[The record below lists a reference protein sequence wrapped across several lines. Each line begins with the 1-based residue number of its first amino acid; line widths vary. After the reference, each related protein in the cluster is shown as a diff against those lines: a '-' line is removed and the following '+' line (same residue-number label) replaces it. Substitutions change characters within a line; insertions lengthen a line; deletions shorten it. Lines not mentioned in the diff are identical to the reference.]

1 MDSTQSLGIPRRHQ
15 PAKIVEFKVKPGEQV
30 KKQAPLLTYEYRE
43 KINKDDPTFQE
54 DSIIKAL
61 HKKVDAD
68 GTFGKREYL
77 QSPFEGQVSK
87 ILCKLGDNV
96 VHEQPLVE
104 VIVPCTHGT
113 VFNGLCALCGK
124 DVSGVDTSGVPDTQ
138 ANIEMFHDA
147 NGLMVSNDVAAEID
161 ANTQNVLWRQRKLSL
176 IIDLDQ
182 TIIHANA
189 TLNPEFESW
198 LIDNYKGPEPP
209 SNADLDNVVV
219 EQAADRKLPSDIG
232 SFYLS
237 DSVYQYFI
245 KLRPGLRQFLES
257 ISQLYEMH
265 IYTMGSRPYADAVAG
280 IIDPEGR
287 YFNRRILSRDESGST
302 RKKNLRRL
310 FPVDTSMVAIL
321 DDRADVWEWS
331 PNLIKVHPYEFFR
344 GVGDIN
350 AGNLPPTQPQKQ
362 EQSSEEQQPSGSD
375 ANVDSGALTVVP
387 DDNTGNHPQPPEDIV
402 QAETDSS
409 NDVSNTTATTEQPR
423 SFLTDRDHELYTLQ
437 DVLTKLHSNYYEELD
452 LAQHP
457 QPDLAR
463 ILSSEKCRVLEGFTI
478 VFTAAFPIGP
488 NWPPAHRTELW
499 WRARSFGAHCELE
512 ITDRTTHIIAGK
524 PGTEKVHA
532 ARRARATTTSDGAQ
546 GACLPIVVKVGWL
559 LDSIYQWESLD
570 ETKYLWYEED
580 KPLVARFHERNQ
592 RLTATKR
599 KSDNGDSTQR
609 NGKQQRN
616 GSVLH
621 ASVRRVMG
629 QGRRTPNEYESTN
642 TTDIEDEL
650 ERQEAG
656 LDEHEAEVDSFVQNI
671 DWDDLERE
679 VMEDSEESDDSS
691 ADGSSR
697 ESSADHSKTNSRT
710 ASKANLRQTAL
721 RQAAKEQTLHSQQS
735 ESESSDVFESS
746 SPGASDESGDESG
759 QNTDENLQRHRMK
772 RRRTSSEISKDKRLS
787 KLAVDD
793 GGLDIATNTEDSAND
808 AHQNSDSDSP
818 KPPNN
823 ARSRLAKKMGISL
836 EPEPSILDSP
846 PRGQRQKRH
855 HKSRHEDDSEKSSGS
870 SSGDSSGDDYYE
882 SDRNK
887 VNEPL
892 FTGIEDPQGGYLED
906 NEDDKSVQ
914 ASSFRESASEID
926 DDGESSHQW
935 GEDDEDDDGNFD
947 DLINNLE
954 KEISSS

>member
-30 KKQAPLLTYEYRE
+30 EKQAPLLTYEYRE
-43 KINKDDPTFQE
+43 KVNKEDPGFQDDNV
-54 DSIIKAL
+54 IKAL

-77 QSPFEGQVSK
+77 RTPFEGQVSK

-96 VHEQPLVE
+96 VHEQALIE
-104 VIVPCTHGT
+104 VVVPCTHGT

-124 DVSGVDTSGVPDTQ
+124 DVSGVDTSGIPDTQ

-161 ANTQNVLWRQRKLSL
+161 ADTQNALWRQRKLSL

-189 TLNPEFESW
+189 TLNSEFESW
-198 LIDNYKGPEPP
+198 LIDNYKGPETP
-209 SNADLDNVVV
+209 SSAELDSVVV
-219 EQAADRKLPSDIG
+219 DQPGERKLPSDIG

-245 KLRPGLRQFLES
+245 KLRPGLRQFLEA
-257 ISQLYEMH
+257 ISRLYEMH

-321 DDRADVWEWS
+321 DDRADVWEWT

-350 AGNLPPTQPQKQ
+350 AGNLPQLPSTQPQPETQKQ
-362 EQSSEEQQPSGSD
+362 ETEQPSEEQQTIDTDTNASTD
-375 ANVDSGALTVVP
+375 AQTVVP

-409 NDVSNTTATTEQPR
+409 NDATATTSQPR
-423 SFLTDRDHELYTLQ
+423 TFLTDRDHELYTLQ
-437 DVLTKLHSNYYEELD
+437 DVLTRLHSNYYDELD
-452 LAQHP
+452 LAQQP

-463 ILSSEKCRVLEGFTI
+463 ILSREKCKVLEGITI

-488 NWPPAHRTELW
+488 SWPPAHRTELW
-499 WRARSFGAHCELE
+499 WRARSFGARCEME
-512 ITDRTTHIIAGK
+512 ITDHTTHIIAGK

-532 ARRARATTTSDGAQ
+532 ARRARATTDGTQ
-546 GACLPIVVKVGWL
+546 KGCSPIVVKISWL
-559 LDSIYQWESLD
+559 LDSIYQWERVD

-580 KPLVARFHERNQ
+580 KPLVTSFHEQNK

-599 KSDNGDSTQR
+599 KSDNGDLAQR

-616 GSVLH
+616 GSMLH
-621 ASVRRVMG
+621 ANVRRV
-629 QGRRTPNEYESTN
+629 QGEGRSVNEYESTN

-656 LDEHEAEVDSFVQNI
+656 LDEHEAEVNNFVQNI

-679 VMEDSEESDDSS
+679 VMGDSEESDYSS
-691 ADGSSR
+691 DESSL
-697 ESSADHSKTNSRT
+697 EPSADHSQANSRT
-710 ASKANLRQTAL
+710 ASTKNLRQTAL
-721 RQAAKEQTLHSQQS
+721 RQATKQRITRSEQT
-735 ESESSDVFESS
+735 ESESSDVFDSS
-746 SPGASDESGDESG
+746 SPSGSDESENDSTD
-759 QNTDENLQRHRMK
+759 NIDENLQRHRMK
-772 RRRTSSEISKDKRLS
+772 RRRTSENAKDKRLS

-793 GGLDIATNTEDSAND
+793 GGVDIATNTEDSVND
-808 AHQNSDSDSP
+808 VLKESSDSETP
-818 KPPNN
+818 KASDN

-836 EPEPSILDSP
+836 EPKPSILDSP
-846 PRGQRQKRH
+846 PHNQQE
-855 HKSRHEDDSEKSSGS
+855 SRHESDSGD
-870 SSGDSSGDDYYE
+870 SSGDSSGDEYYE
-882 SDRNK
+882 NDRNK
-887 VNEPL
+887 VDEPL
-892 FTGIEDPQGGYLED
+892 FTGIEDPQGVYLED
-906 NEDDKSVQ
+906 EGSVH
-914 ASSFRESASEID
+914 SGSHHESASEFD
-926 DDGESSHQW
+926 EDAGDDGESSHQW
-935 GEDDEDDDGNFD
+935 GEDDEDDDVFNF
-947 DLINNLE
+947 L
-954 KEISSS
+954 K